1 MHFGGRAWWTGWW
14 TWCRGKGRTR
24 QWSLGL
30 WPEQLGRCE
39 ATGPD
44 EENQERNQ
52 YHRDSFILYLIYF
65 PQQHSSFAI
74 FIPTLRK
81 RKLRLSEMKLLVQA
95 HRGLGGNRR
104 ERFFFFFIWEA
115 IKYSVGACGLKSNG
129 WGLKT
134 ASARVRPWAS
144 LLTSFVFICKVGI
157 RVVPTPMGLTYV
169 MSFKGGW
176 YKK

>member
-14 TWCRGKGRTR
+14 TGCWGKGRTR

-104 ERFFFFFIWEA
+104 ERFFFFLSGRQSSIVLEPADLSQTAEVWRLPLPGCDLGQVSWLPLSS
-115 IKYSVGACGLKSNG
+115 SVK
-129 WGLKT
+129 WG
-134 ASARVRPWAS
+134 
-144 LLTSFVFICKVGI
+144 
-157 RVVPTPMGLTYV
+157 
-169 MSFKGGW
+169 
-176 YKK
+176 